1 MTAEYVE
8 FPKKACPNVS
18 SPCWIPQ
25 ADNIIQEDILHSLP
39 QCDTLDKYNCM
50 LQTLRESKVTREDQ
64 VSDKGIKCMRSCKAE
79 TYRIDSYR
87 HNINPYIRV
96 NIYKC

>member
-39 QCDTLDKYNCM
+39 QCDTLDKYSCM
-50 LQTLRESKVTREDQ
+50 LQTLRESKFTREDQ
-64 VSDKGIKCMRSCKAE
+64 VPVKGIRTEGLASKCMRSCKAE
-79 TYRIDSYR
+79 TYRINSY
-87 HNINPYIRV
+87 I
-96 NIYKC
+96 